1 MPPVGHCIVCD
12 LPLGL
17 LHSDNGIAL
26 DVVVVVLVVAQ
37 DAIQA
42 SFLSSA
48 GSSSSD
54 TFVYVHTPYAPI
66 D

>member
-26 DVVVVVLVVAQ
+26 DVVVVVVLVVAQ

-48 GSSSSD
+48 GLSPSN
-54 TFVYVHTPYAPI
+54 TFIYVHTP
-66 D
+66 

>member
-42 SFLSSA
+42 SFLSSV
-48 GSSSSD
+48 GLSLSD
-54 TFVYVHTPYAPI
+54 MFAYLR
-66 D
+66 